1 MASSVQYHISQN
13 QIAIDAVSEAPQPI
27 TQKWYFSRK
36 EIECNTPSRSD
47 GIDYKHE
54 QHLRKMY
61 CNYMQE
67 LGIELKVQSSAA
79 LFSNILD
86 TAKVQYA
93 LYMFPSGCI
102 EYETVATSCMFLA
115 CKAEE
120 TPRGLGELVVVAYKL
135 IYKWDP
141 SATRRIREIY
151 DKQKDLIVTGERLL
165 LTIIAFDLNIEHPY
179 KSLIAA
185 LKELKITHEELAKVA
200 WNFVN
205 DWLRTSLCLQHKPHY
220 IAAGSLFLAA
230 KVKKV
235 KLPTSKGNAWWM
247 KFDVS
252 PKRLEGDGLLA
263 FHLPIFPIHL
273 SHTLCLQ
280 AINFR
285 LLKFL
290 VVISDVIQQMMS
302 LWEQSQSQTLTPKE
316 QKVTESQTI
325 KATTY
330 SPQSTLS
337 GHKVIQD
344 SKTASKGDG
353 EPRKSTMSNCEKI
366 NAFDNVHDTSTID
379 CHSSDNGN
387 ASNVGENSKILASM
401 DQSSKMIASKDA
413 GEPAKSSMSN
423 SAKKQVFDNVHDTSR
438 ATIDCH
444 NSVDGNASSVVEDS
458 KILALIDQ
466 SSKTIAS
473 KDASEPAK
481 PSTSNCAKLQAF
493 DNVHD
498 TSRATTDR
506 HTSVNG
512 NASSAVENSKIRAST
527 DPCLAAKSVSFECDE
542 KQAFDNVNGASQD
555 IPICQTSDT
564 GSAVSV
570 VEDGDSGEPV
580 TVKSDLSSSCNTVK
594 LGGTAVSSQ
603 LDVNRI
609 REKLKKRNS
618 IKTMKRKRVEDTD
631 DEIDGEA
638 WIEREL
644 ENGIVLDSSY
654 PIEKLDS
661 SERLNGNLYN
671 MLAHGNKSSIGYE
684 IVNSDTWLVEIKL
697 QRLPLDHCK
706 LSNQV
711 ISRNAD
717 FLSDFIREK
726 AQVKSGTGDG
736 KMGKRPKEVLVGRGG
751 KVNAYL

>member
-1 MASSVQYHISQN
+1 MAASVQYHISQN
-13 QIAIDAVSEAPQPI
+13 QIAKDAVPEAPQPH

-47 GIDYKHE
+47 GIDYKYE

-67 LGIELKVQSSAA
+67 LGIELKVPQVTIATAMMFCHRFYMHQSH
-79 LFSNILD
+79 
-86 TAKVQYA
+86 AKNDWQ
-93 LYMFPSGCI
+93 
-102 EYETVATSCMFLA
+102 TVATSCMFLA

-165 LTIIAFDLNIEHPY
+165 LTTIAFDLNIEHPY
-179 KSLIAA
+179 KKLVAA
-185 LKELKITHEELAKVA
+185 LKELDITHKELVKVA

-235 KLPTSKGNAWWM
+235 KLPTSKGKVWWM
-247 KFDVS
+247 EFGVS
-252 PKRLEGDGLLA
+252 PKLLE
-263 FHLPIFPIHL
+263 
-273 SHTLCLQ
+273 
-280 AINFR
+280 
-285 LLKFL
+285 
-290 VVISDVIQQMMS
+290 DVIQQMMS
-302 LWEQSQSQTLTPKE
+302 LWEQSQSQTSTPKE
-316 QKVTESQTI
+316 QKVTESQSI

-344 SKTASKGDG
+344 SKTTASKGDG
-353 EPRKSTMSNCEKI
+353 EPRKSKMSNCEKI
-366 NAFDNVHDTSTID
+366 NACDNVHDTSTID
-379 CHSSDNGN
+379 CHTSDNGN
-387 ASNVGENSKILASM
+387 ASHVGENSKILASM
-401 DQSSKMIASKDA
+401 DQSIKTITSKDA
-413 GEPAKSSMSN
+413 GEPAKSSISN
-423 SAKKQVFDNVHDTSR
+423 SAKKQAFDNVHDTSR

-444 NSVDGNASSVVEDS
+444 TSVSGNASSVVTDS
-458 KILALIDQ
+458 KIPAAIEQ

-481 PSTSNCAKLQAF
+481 SSTSNCAKEQAF

-498 TSRATTDR
+498 TSKATADR

-512 NASSAVENSKIRAST
+512 NASSAVENSKILAST
-527 DPCLAAKSVSFECDE
+527 DLCLAAKSVSFECDE
-542 KQAFDNVNGASQD
+542 KQAFDNVNGTSQD

-603 LDVNRI
+603 VDVNRI
-609 REKLKKRNS
+609 REKLKKRNL

-654 PIEKLDS
+654 PEK
-661 SERLNGNLYN
+661 
-671 MLAHGNKSSIGYE
+671 
-684 IVNSDTWLVEIKL
+684 
-697 QRLPLDHCK
+697 QRK
-706 LSNQV
+706 
-711 ISRNAD
+711 I
-717 FLSDFIREK
+717 
-726 AQVKSGTGDG
+726 
-736 KMGKRPKEVLVGRGG
+736 
-751 KVNAYL
+751 

>member
-1 MASSVQYHISQN
+1 MAASVQYHISQS
-13 QIAIDAVSEAPQPI
+13 QIAKDAVPEAPQPL

-36 EIECNTPSRSD
+36 EIECNTPSRSN

-67 LGIELKVQSSAA
+67 LGIELKVPQVTIATAMMFCHRFYMRQSHTK
-79 LFSNILD
+79 ND
-86 TAKVQYA
+86 WQ
-93 LYMFPSGCI
+93 
-102 EYETVATSCMFLA
+102 TVATSCMFLA

-179 KSLIAA
+179 KSLVAA
-185 LKELKITHEELAKVA
+185 LKKLKITHEELAKVA

-252 PKRLEGDGLLA
+252 PKRLE
-263 FHLPIFPIHL
+263 
-273 SHTLCLQ
+273 
-280 AINFR
+280 
-285 LLKFL
+285 
-290 VVISDVIQQMMS
+290 DVIQQMMS
-302 LWEQSQSQTLTPKE
+302 LWDQSQSQTLTQKE

-344 SKTASKGDG
+344 SKTTASKGDG

-387 ASNVGENSKILASM
+387 ASNVGENSEILASM
-401 DQSSKMIASKDA
+401 DQSSKTIASKDA
-413 GEPAKSSMSN
+413 GEPAKSLMSN

-444 NSVDGNASSVVEDS
+444 NSVDGNASSVIEDS
-458 KILALIDQ
+458 KILAAMDQ

-481 PSTSNCAKLQAF
+481 SSTSNCAKLQAF

-498 TSRATTDR
+498 TSRATTDC

-564 GSAVSV
+564 GSAVNV

-580 TVKSDLSSSCNTVK
+580 TAKSDLSSSCNTVK

-618 IKTMKRKRVEDTD
+618 IKSMKRKRVEDTY

-654 PIEKLDS
+654 PEK
-661 SERLNGNLYN
+661 
-671 MLAHGNKSSIGYE
+671 K
-684 IVNSDTWLVEIKL
+684 
-697 QRLPLDHCK
+697 QRK
-706 LSNQV
+706 
-711 ISRNAD
+711 I
-717 FLSDFIREK
+717 
-726 AQVKSGTGDG
+726 
-736 KMGKRPKEVLVGRGG
+736 
-751 KVNAYL
+751 